1 LPDDWKGQNDQR
13 GKYGQLDG
21 DFWHNYVIDYEKNRD
36 NGTGN
41 NNNNL
46 LPTFTLLPGISNND
60 TVSGFLIPPD
70 NATVVDTSWIIQAVN
85 DVVKWTDLGG
95 NNTTE
100 QAMTT
105 FFAPLPNYDFFLD
118 PRSLYD
124 TATGQFVLCAGTE
137 GTASGMTT
145 NGNAYVLLAVSK
157 DGNPND
163 GWNEYSYQFTPTPNV
178 IDVTNVD
185 QPSIAA
191 DGTTFFVVASV
202 SNDQLELVI
211 PRDGVGAA
219 MQIDFGS
226 NDIAGIYKQIAV
238 QGQGDY
244 ALAQNNGVL
253 TLQHISTAGVIDG
266 TSSVSLGTVGT
277 STSTLS
283 STNGEQYLPTAGTS
297 QPLDAEDTRIY
308 SVTAPDSGIMYAT
321 FEVTPTSGADAGT
334 PNTHWVEL
342 NVSDPSHMTLVDQGT
357 VSGSMISAG
366 VGTSTGSVGVDA
378 AGDAILNFVASGP
391 NLTPTD
397 YFEIKRDGEP
407 TFSAPTAWDFS
418 AGTYFQSGASMF
430 GTEVASRWGDY
441 SSAVADPNN
450 PQAFYI
456 SNEIGITPG
465 NFGWATPI
473 AHVTIPTT
481 TTV

>member
-1 LPDDWKGQNDQR
+1 MASSAGIPGIIVVD
-13 GKYGQLDG
+13 YGING
-21 DFWHNYVIDYEKNRD
+21 D

-41 NNNNL
+41 KNNNNL
-46 LPTFTLLPGISNND
+46 PPTFTLLPGISTND
-60 TVSGFLIPPD
+60 TVGGLGLVPPD
-70 NATVVDTSWIIQAVN
+70 NATVVDTSWIVQAVN
-85 DVVKWTDLGG
+85 EVVKWTDLAG
-95 NNTTE
+95 NNATE

-118 PRSLYD
+118 PRGLHD
-124 TATGQFVLCAGTE
+124 TATGQFVLSAGTE
-137 GTASGMTT
+137 GTANGTTT

-163 GWNEYSYQFTPTPNV
+163 GWNEYSYQFTPTANV
-178 IDVTNVD
+178 TDVRNVD

-211 PRDGVGAA
+211 PGDGTGTVK
-219 MQIDFGS
+219 QIDFGS
-226 NDIAGIYKQIAV
+226 NNIAGIYKQVAV

-253 TLQHISTAGVIDG
+253 TLQHISTAGVVDG
-266 TSSVSLGTVGT
+266 TSSVTLGTVGT

-283 STNGEQYLPTAGTS
+283 STNDEQYLPTAGTTL
-297 QPLDAEDTRIY
+297 PLDAGNTRIY
-308 SVTAPDSGIMYAT
+308 SVTAPDNGIMYAT
-321 FEVTPTSGADAGT
+321 FEVTPTSGPDAGT

-397 YFEIKRDGEP
+397 YFEIKRAGES

-418 AGTYFQSGASMF
+418 AGTYFQPGASMF
-430 GTEVASRWGDY
+430 GTEVASRWGEY

-450 PQAFYI
+450 AQAFYI

-465 NFGWATPI
+465 SSGWATPI